1 MRINKIKGT
10 IDFYGYEVEKYR
22 YIEKTCVD
30 IATKFG
36 YSEVITPIIESTD
49 VFVRSVG
56 ESSDIVN
63 KEMYTFMDRGNR
75 SITLRPEGTAPVMR
89 MFIENKLY
97 VNPGLSKYYYFGPIF
112 RYERPQKG
120 RYHQFTQFGVETYG
134 LENPLLDADV
144 INLACKIMEALG
156 ITGVK
161 VCLNT
166 LGSKEARAAYVPALK
181 EYFTPYLDELCPDCK
196 NRYEKN
202 PLRMLDCKAD
212 AATEIMKNV
221 PKISDYLTDDDKI
234 YFEELKAALD
244 TLGIKYEVS
253 DKLVRGLDYYSND
266 VFELIYDNP
275 ESSINGLTLC
285 AGGRYNDMGKDFDGP
300 DVKAIGFAFGVER
313 MMMALDELGIKIP
326 NMKTDAVTVIT
337 LGKTVKKIGL
347 GLVDYL
353 RSHDIPA
360 HIDYQSDNLKPQ
372 FKLAER
378 TNSRYIIIIG
388 EDEVANNIMTI
399 KDTALQNETKINVNE
414 LNDYFSIKGDKKYA
428 YKN

>member
-10 IDFYGYEVEKYR
+10 IDFYGTEVEKYR

-30 IATKFG
+30 IASKFG

-63 KEMYTFMDRGNR
+63 KEMYTFNDRGNR

-166 LGSKEARAAYVPALK
+166 LGSKEARGAYIPALK
-181 EYFTPYLDELCPDCK
+181 EYFAPYLEELCPDCRV
-196 NRYEKN
+196 RYEKN

-212 AATEIMKNV
+212 ANTEIMKNV
-221 PKISDYLTDDDKI
+221 PKISEYLTEEDKN
-234 YFEELKAALD
+234 YFEELKSALD
-244 TLGIKYEVS
+244 TLSIKYEVS

-275 ESSINGLTLC
+275 DSSINGLTLC

-313 MMMALDELGIKIP
+313 MMMALDELGINVP
-326 NMKTDAVTVIT
+326 NNKPDQVTVIT
-337 LGKTVKKIGL
+337 LGKTVKKVGL
-347 GLVDYL
+347 SLVDYL
-353 RSHDIPA
+353 RQNNIPA
-360 HIDYQSDNLKPQ
+360 QIDYQSDNLKPQ

-378 TNSRYIIIIG
+378 IIARYIIIIG

-399 KDTALQNETKINVNE
+399 KDTKLHEEKKISVNE
-414 LNDYFSIKGDKKYA
+414 LNEYFNIKGDNKYA
-428 YKN
+428 Y

>member
-10 IDFYGYEVEKYR
+10 IDFFGYEVEKYR
-22 YIEKTCVD
+22 YIEKICVD
-30 IATKFG
+30 IAKKFG
-36 YSEVITPIIESTD
+36 YSEVITPIIEATD

-63 KEMYTFMDRGNR
+63 KEMYTFTDRGNR
-75 SITLRPEGTAPVMR
+75 SITLRPEGTAPMMR

-97 VNPGLSKYYYFGPIF
+97 VNPGLAKYYYFGPIF

-144 INLACKIMEALG
+144 INLACKIMNALG
-156 ITGVK
+156 IENVK

-166 LGSKEARAAYVPALK
+166 LGSKDARNAYIPALK
-181 EYFTPYLDELCPDCK
+181 EYFEPHLNEMCPDCK
-196 NRYEKN
+196 VRFEKN

-212 AATEIMKNV
+212 ANTEIMNNV
-221 PKISDYLTDDDKI
+221 PRISDFLTEDDKA
-234 YFEELKAALD
+234 YFEDLKNSLD
-244 TLGIKYEVS
+244 ALGIKYEVS

-285 AGGRYNDMGKDFDGP
+285 AGGRYNDMGRDFDGP
-300 DVKAIGFAFGVER
+300 DIKAIGFAFGVER
-313 MMMALDELGIKIP
+313 LMMALDELGIKVP
-326 NMKTDAVTVIT
+326 ETENDKVAVIT
-337 LGKTVKKIGL
+337 LGKSVKQVGL
-347 GLVDYL
+347 KLVDYL
-353 RSHDIPA
+353 RSNSISA
-360 HIDYQSDNLKPQ
+360 EIDYQSDNLKPQ

-378 TNSRYIIIIG
+378 IKARYIIIIG

-399 KDTALQNETKINVNE
+399 KDTYNHTEVKIKVDE
-414 LNDYFSIKGDKKYA
+414 LNNYFNIKGDKNYA
-428 YKN
+428 Y

>member
-1 MRINKIKGT
+1 MKINKIKGT
-10 IDFYGYEVEKYR
+10 IDFFGYEAEKYR

-30 IATKFG
+30 IAKKFG

-63 KEMYTFMDRGNR
+63 KEMYTFNDRGNR
-75 SITLRPEGTAPVMR
+75 SITLRPEGTAPMMR

-144 INLACKIMEALG
+144 INLACKIMNALG
-156 ITGVK
+156 IKNIK

-166 LGSKEARAAYVPALK
+166 LGSKEARNAYIPALK
-181 EYFTPYLDELCPDCK
+181 KYFKPHLDEMCADCK
-196 NRYEKN
+196 IRYEKN

-212 AATEIMKNV
+212 ANTDIMNNA
-221 PKISDYLTDDDKI
+221 PRISDYLTEEDKI
-234 YFEELKAALD
+234 YFEELKNILD
-244 TLGIKYEVS
+244 ILEIKYEVS

-275 ESSINGLTLC
+275 NSVINGLTLC
-285 AGGRYNDMGKDFDGP
+285 AGGRYNDMGRDFDGP

-326 NMKTDAVTVIT
+326 SSCKEQVTVIT

-347 GLVDYL
+347 KLTDYL
-353 RSHDIPA
+353 RTNGVPTE
-360 HIDYQSDNLKPQ
+360 IDYQSDNLKPQ

-378 TNSRYIIIIG
+378 VKARYIIIIG
-388 EDEVANNIMTI
+388 EDEVANDMMTI
-399 KDTALQNETKINVNE
+399 KDTIEQKEVKLSVNKLNEFFGIE
-414 LNDYFSIKGDKKYA
+414 GAEKYA
-428 YKN
+428 Y

>member
-10 IDFYGYEVEKYR
+10 IDFFGYEVEKYR
-22 YIEKTCVD
+22 YIEKICVD
-30 IATKFG
+30 IAKKFG
-36 YSEVITPIIESTD
+36 YSEVITPIFESTD

-63 KEMYTFMDRGNR
+63 KEMYTFTDRGNR
-75 SITLRPEGTAPVMR
+75 SLTLRPEGTAPMMR

-97 VNPGLSKYYYFGPIF
+97 VNPGLAKYYYFGPIF

-144 INLACKIMEALG
+144 INLACKIMNALG
-156 ITGVK
+156 IENVK

-166 LGSKEARAAYVPALK
+166 LGSKEARNAYVPALK
-181 EYFTPYLDELCPDCK
+181 EYFAPHLEEMCPDCK
-196 NRYEKN
+196 VRFEKN

-212 AATEIMKNV
+212 ANTEIMNNV
-221 PKISDYLTDDDKI
+221 PRISDYLTEEDKA
-234 YFEELKAALD
+234 YFEDLKNALD
-244 TLGIKYEVS
+244 ALGIKYEVS

-275 ESSINGLTLC
+275 ESAINGLTLC
-285 AGGRYNDMGKDFDGP
+285 AGGRYNDMGRDFDGP

-313 MMMALDELGIKIP
+313 LMMALDELGIKVP
-326 NMKTDAVTVIT
+326 NTSKDKVTVIT
-337 LGKTVKKIGL
+337 LGKPVKQVGL
-347 GLVDYL
+347 KLVDYL
-353 RSHDIPA
+353 RTNGIHA
-360 HIDYQSDNLKPQ
+360 EIDYQSDNLKPQ

-378 TNSRYIIIIG
+378 IKARYIIIIG

-399 KDTALQNETKINVNE
+399 KDTVEQKEVKIKVDE
-414 LNDYFSIKGDKKYA
+414 LNNYFNIKGDKNYA
-428 YKN
+428 Y

>member
-10 IDFYGYEVEKYR
+10 IDFFGYEVEKYR
-22 YIEKTCVD
+22 YIEKVCVD
-30 IATKFG
+30 IAKKFG
-36 YSEVITPIIESTD
+36 YSEVITPIIEATD

-63 KEMYTFMDRGNR
+63 KEMYTFTDRGNR
-75 SITLRPEGTAPVMR
+75 SLTLRPEGTAPMMR
-89 MFIENKLY
+89 MFVENKLY
-97 VNPGLSKYYYFGPIF
+97 VNPGLAKYYYFGPIF

-144 INLACKIMEALG
+144 INLACKIMNALG
-156 ITGVK
+156 IENVK

-166 LGSKEARAAYVPALK
+166 LGSKEARGAYIPALK
-181 EYFTPYLDELCPDCK
+181 EYFEPHLDEMCPDC
-196 NRYEKN
+196 RVRFEKN

-212 AATEIMKNV
+212 ANTLVMMNV
-221 PKISDYLTDDDKI
+221 PKISDYLTEEDKV
-234 YFEELKAALD
+234 YFEELKEALD
-244 TLGIKYEVS
+244 ILGIKYEVS

-275 ESSINGLTLC
+275 DSAINGLTLC
-285 AGGRYNDMGKDFDGP
+285 AGGRYNDMGRDFDGP

-313 MMMALDELGIKIP
+313 MMMALDELGIKVP
-326 NMKTDAVTVIT
+326 DTCKDKVTVIT
-337 LGKTVKKIGL
+337 LGKPVKKVGL
-347 GLVDYL
+347 KLVDYL
-353 RSHDIPA
+353 RGNGIPTE
-360 HIDYQSDNLKPQ
+360 IDYQSDNLKPQ

-378 TNSRYIIIIG
+378 VKAKYIIIIG

-399 KDTALQNETKINVNE
+399 KDTVEQKEVKLSVDE
-414 LNDYFSIKGDKKYA
+414 LNEFFGIEGAEKYA
-428 YKN
+428 Y

>member
-10 IDFYGYEVEKYR
+10 IDFFGYEVEKYR
-22 YIEKTCVD
+22 YIERVCVD
-30 IATKFG
+30 IAKKFG
-36 YSEVITPIIESTD
+36 YSEVITPIFESTD

-63 KEMYTFMDRGNR
+63 KEMYTFTDRGNR
-75 SITLRPEGTAPVMR
+75 SLTLRPEGTAPMMR

-144 INLACKIMEALG
+144 INLACKIMNALG
-156 ITGVK
+156 IGNVK

-166 LGSKEARAAYVPALK
+166 LGSKEARSAYVPALK
-181 EYFTPYLDELCPDCK
+181 EYFAPHLEEMCPDCK
-196 NRYEKN
+196 VRFEKN

-212 AATEIMKNV
+212 ANTDIMKNV
-221 PKISDYLTDDDKI
+221 PRISDYLTEEDKT
-234 YFEELKAALD
+234 YFEDLKNALD
-244 TLGIKYEVS
+244 ALGIKYEVS

-275 ESSINGLTLC
+275 ESAINGLTLC
-285 AGGRYNDMGKDFDGP
+285 AGGRYNDMGRDFDGP

-313 MMMALDELGIKIP
+313 LMMALDELGIKVP
-326 NMKTDAVTVIT
+326 SDGNDKVTVIT
-337 LGKTVKKIGL
+337 LGKPVKQVGL
-347 GLVDYL
+347 KLVDYL
-353 RSHDIPA
+353 RSNNIPA
-360 HIDYQSDNLKPQ
+360 EIDYQSDNLKPQ

-378 TNSRYIIIIG
+378 IKARYIIIIG

-399 KDTALQNETKINVNE
+399 KDTKELKEVKISVEE
-414 LNDYFSIKGDKKYA
+414 LNNYFNIKGDKNYA
-428 YKN
+428 Y

>member
-10 IDFYGYEVEKYR
+10 IDFFGYEVEKYR
-22 YIEKTCVD
+22 YIEKICVD
-30 IATKFG
+30 IAKRFG
-36 YSEVITPIIESTD
+36 YSEVITPIFESTD

-63 KEMYTFMDRGNR
+63 KEMYTFTDRGNR
-75 SITLRPEGTAPVMR
+75 SLTLRPEGTAPMMR

-97 VNPGLSKYYYFGPIF
+97 VNPGLAKYYYFGPIF

-144 INLACKIMEALG
+144 INLACKIMNTLG
-156 ITGVK
+156 IENVK

-166 LGSKEARAAYVPALK
+166 LGSKEARSAYVPALK
-181 EYFTPYLDELCPDCK
+181 EYFKPHLEEMCPDCK
-196 NRYEKN
+196 VRFEKN

-212 AATEIMKNV
+212 ANTDIMNNV
-221 PKISDYLTDDDKI
+221 PRISDYLTEEDKA
-234 YFEELKAALD
+234 YFEDLKNALD
-244 TLGIKYEVS
+244 ALGIKYEVS

-275 ESSINGLTLC
+275 ESAINGLTLC
-285 AGGRYNDMGKDFDGP
+285 AGGRYNDMGRDFDGP

-313 MMMALDELGIKIP
+313 LMMALDELGIKVP
-326 NMKTDAVTVIT
+326 SDGNDKVTVIT
-337 LGKTVKKIGL
+337 LGKPVKKIGL
-347 GLVDYL
+347 QLVDYL
-353 RSHDIPA
+353 RSNNIPA
-360 HIDYQSDNLKPQ
+360 EIDYQSDNLKPQ

-378 TNSRYIIIIG
+378 IKARYIIIIG

-399 KDTALQNETKINVNE
+399 KDTFKQKEVKINVNE
-414 LNDYFSIKGDKKYA
+414 LNNYFNIKGDKNYA
-428 YKN
+428 Y

>member
-10 IDFYGYEVEKYR
+10 LDFYGYEVEKYR
-22 YIEKTCVD
+22 YIEKVCVD
-30 IATKFG
+30 IAKKFG
-36 YSEVITPIIESTD
+36 YSEVITPIFESTD

-63 KEMYTFMDRGNR
+63 KEMYTFTDRGNR
-75 SITLRPEGTAPVMR
+75 SLTLRPEGTAPMMR
-89 MFIENKLY
+89 MFVENKLY
-97 VNPGLSKYYYFGPIF
+97 VNPGVAKYYYFGPIF

-144 INLACKIMEALG
+144 INLACKIMNALG
-156 ITGVK
+156 IKNVK

-181 EYFTPYLDELCPDCK
+181 EYFTPHLDEMCADCK
-196 NRYEKN
+196 VRYEKN
-202 PLRMLDCKAD
+202 PLRMLDCKVD
-212 AATEIMKNV
+212 ANTDVMKNV
-221 PKISDYLTDDDKI
+221 PRISDYLTEDDKQ
-234 YFEELKAALD
+234 YFEDLKSALEV
-244 TLGIKYEVS
+244 LGIKYEVS

-285 AGGRYNDMGKDFDGP
+285 AGGRYNDMGRDFDGP
-300 DVKAIGFAFGVER
+300 DIKAIGFAFGVER
-313 MMMALDELGIKIP
+313 LSMALDELGIKVP
-326 NMKTDAVTVIT
+326 DSGLDQVTVIT
-337 LGKTVKKIGL
+337 LGKEVKKVGL
-347 GLVDYL
+347 KLVDYL
-353 RSHDIPA
+353 RTKGIPTE
-360 HIDYQSDNLKPQ
+360 IDYQSENLKPQ

-378 TNSRYIIIIG
+378 NKSRYIIIIG

-399 KDTALQNETKINVNE
+399 KDTVLQKESKISVSE
-414 LNDYFSIKGDKKYA
+414 LNKFFKVEGADDYA
-428 YKN
+428 Y

>member
-10 IDFYGYEVEKYR
+10 LDFYGYEVEKYR
-22 YIEKTCVD
+22 YIETVCVD
-30 IATKFG
+30 IAKKFG
-36 YSEVITPIIESTD
+36 YSEVITPIFESTD

-63 KEMYTFMDRGNR
+63 KEMYTFTDRGNR
-75 SITLRPEGTAPVMR
+75 SLTLRPEGTAPMMR
-89 MFIENKLY
+89 MFVENKLY
-97 VNPGLSKYYYFGPIF
+97 VNPGVAKYYYFGPIF

-144 INLACKIMEALG
+144 INLACKIMNALG
-156 ITGVK
+156 IKNVK

-181 EYFTPYLDELCPDCK
+181 EYFTPHLEEMCADCK
-196 NRYEKN
+196 VRYEKN
-202 PLRMLDCKAD
+202 PLRMLDCKVD
-212 AATEIMKNV
+212 ANTDVMKNV
-221 PKISDYLTDDDKI
+221 PRISDYLTEDDKQ
-234 YFEELKAALD
+234 YFEDLKSALEV
-244 TLGIKYEVS
+244 LGIKYEVS

-285 AGGRYNDMGKDFDGP
+285 AGGRYNDMGRDFDGP
-300 DVKAIGFAFGVER
+300 DIKAIGFAFGVER
-313 MMMALDELGIKIP
+313 LSMALDELGIKVP
-326 NMKTDAVTVIT
+326 DSGLDQVTVIT
-337 LGKTVKKIGL
+337 LGKEVKKVGL
-347 GLVDYL
+347 KLVDYL
-353 RSHDIPA
+353 RTKGIPTE
-360 HIDYQSDNLKPQ
+360 IDYQSENLKPQ

-378 TNSRYIIIIG
+378 NKSRYIIIIG

-399 KDTALQNETKINVNE
+399 KDTVLQQESKISVSE
-414 LNDYFSIKGDKKYA
+414 LNKFFKVEGADDYA
-428 YKN
+428 Y

>member
-10 IDFYGYEVEKYR
+10 IDFFGYEVEKYR
-22 YIEKTCVD
+22 YIERVCVD
-30 IATKFG
+30 IAKKFG
-36 YSEVITPIIESTD
+36 YSEVITPIFESTD

-63 KEMYTFMDRGNR
+63 KEMYTFTDRGNR
-75 SITLRPEGTAPVMR
+75 SLTLRPEGTAPMMR

-144 INLACKIMEALG
+144 INLACKIMNALG
-156 ITGVK
+156 IGNVK

-166 LGSKEARAAYVPALK
+166 LGSKEARGAYVPALK
-181 EYFTPYLDELCPDCK
+181 EYFEPHLEEMCPDCK
-196 NRYEKN
+196 VRFEKN

-212 AATEIMKNV
+212 ANTDIMKNV
-221 PKISDYLTDDDKI
+221 PRISDYLTEEDKT
-234 YFEELKAALD
+234 YFEDLKNALD
-244 TLGIKYEVS
+244 ALGIKYEVS

-275 ESSINGLTLC
+275 ESAINGLTLC
-285 AGGRYNDMGKDFDGP
+285 AGGRYKDMGRDFDGP

-313 MMMALDELGIKIP
+313 LMMALDELGIKVP
-326 NMKTDAVTVIT
+326 SDGNDKVTVIT
-337 LGKTVKKIGL
+337 LGKPVKQVGL
-347 GLVDYL
+347 KLVDYL
-353 RSHDIPA
+353 RSNNIPA
-360 HIDYQSDNLKPQ
+360 EIDYQSDNLKPQ

-378 TNSRYIIIIG
+378 IKARYIIIIG

-399 KDTALQNETKINVNE
+399 KDTKELKEVKISVEE
-414 LNDYFSIKGDKKYA
+414 LNNYFNIKGDKNYA
-428 YKN
+428 Y

>member
-10 IDFYGYEVEKYR
+10 IDFFGYEVEKYR
-22 YIEKTCVD
+22 YIERVCVD
-30 IATKFG
+30 IAKKFG
-36 YSEVITPIIESTD
+36 YSEVITPIFESTD

-63 KEMYTFMDRGNR
+63 KEMYTFTDRGNR
-75 SITLRPEGTAPVMR
+75 SLTLRPEGTAPMMR

-144 INLACKIMEALG
+144 INLACKIMNALG
-156 ITGVK
+156 IGNVK

-166 LGSKEARAAYVPALK
+166 LGSKEARSAYVPALK
-181 EYFTPYLDELCPDCK
+181 EYFEPHLEEMCPDCK
-196 NRYEKN
+196 VRFEKN

-212 AATEIMKNV
+212 ANTDIMKNV
-221 PKISDYLTDDDKI
+221 PRISDYLTEEDKT
-234 YFEELKAALD
+234 YFEDLKNALD
-244 TLGIKYEVS
+244 ALGIKYEVS

-275 ESSINGLTLC
+275 ESAINGLTLC
-285 AGGRYNDMGKDFDGP
+285 AGGRYNDMGRDFDGP

-313 MMMALDELGIKIP
+313 LMMALDELGIKVP
-326 NMKTDAVTVIT
+326 SDGNDKVTVIT
-337 LGKTVKKIGL
+337 LGKPVKQVGL
-347 GLVDYL
+347 KLVDYL
-353 RSHDIPA
+353 RSNNIPA
-360 HIDYQSDNLKPQ
+360 EIDYQSDNLKPQ

-378 TNSRYIIIIG
+378 IKARYIIIIG

-399 KDTALQNETKINVNE
+399 KDTKELKEVKISVEE
-414 LNDYFSIKGDKKYA
+414 LNNYFNIKGDKNYA
-428 YKN
+428 Y

>member
-10 IDFYGYEVEKYR
+10 LDFYGYEVEKYR
-22 YIEKTCVD
+22 YIETVCVD
-30 IATKFG
+30 IAKKFG
-36 YSEVITPIIESTD
+36 YSEVITPIFESTD

-63 KEMYTFMDRGNR
+63 KEMYTFTDRGNR
-75 SITLRPEGTAPVMR
+75 SLTLRPEGTAPMMR
-89 MFIENKLY
+89 MFVENKLY
-97 VNPGLSKYYYFGPIF
+97 VNPGVAKYYYFGPIF

-144 INLACKIMEALG
+144 INLACKIMNALG
-156 ITGVK
+156 IKNVK

-181 EYFTPYLDELCPDCK
+181 EYFTPHLEEMCADCK
-196 NRYEKN
+196 VRYEKN
-202 PLRMLDCKAD
+202 PLRMLDCKVD
-212 AATEIMKNV
+212 ANTDIMKNV
-221 PKISDYLTDDDKI
+221 PRISDYLTEDDKQ
-234 YFEELKAALD
+234 YFEDLKSALEV
-244 TLGIKYEVS
+244 LGIKYEVS

-285 AGGRYNDMGKDFDGP
+285 AGGRYNDMGRDFDGP
-300 DVKAIGFAFGVER
+300 DIKAIGFAFGVER
-313 MMMALDELGIKIP
+313 LSMALDELGIKVP
-326 NMKTDAVTVIT
+326 DSGLDQVTVIT
-337 LGKTVKKIGL
+337 LGKEVKKVGL
-347 GLVDYL
+347 KLVDYL
-353 RSHDIPA
+353 RTKGIPTE
-360 HIDYQSDNLKPQ
+360 IDYQSENLKPQ

-378 TNSRYIIIIG
+378 NKSRYIIIIG

-399 KDTALQNETKINVNE
+399 KDTVLQKESKISVSE
-414 LNDYFSIKGDKKYA
+414 LNKFFKVEGADDYA
-428 YKN
+428 Y